1 MKRRTS
7 SKQTLSAA
15 RSLRRAALLSS
26 SPSFPGSYRNTSP
39 QAFSKAIQTSSQGQS
54 SPKPLPHNR
63 TTSAECPRCISK
75 CPVGIALFP
84 APLSR
89 LVLPSPSVQMRKLKH
104 RGKLAHGPEGI
115 RQGFA
120 RGHLPGFVAPRT
132 PPSSTAPG
140 WAAAASP
147 KPNFMR
153 SKPGVL
159 ILGPRQQPGLDTET
173 VEESPGSELA
183 WPEGV

>member
-1 MKRRTS
+1 MKRRTP
-7 SKQTLSAA
+7 SKQTLSEQHGA
-15 RSLRRAALLSS
+15 STGLLSS
-26 SPSFPGSYRNTSP
+26 VVPILSRQLQKYTP
-39 QAFSKAIQTSSQGQS
+39 QAFTKAIQTSSQCQS

-63 TTSAECPRCISK
+63 TTSAECPRCIPQ
-75 CPVGIALFP
+75 CPVGITLFH
-84 APLSR
+84 APLSW

-140 WAAAASP
+140 GAAAASP

-159 ILGPRQQPGLDTET
+159 IRGPCQQLGLDTET
-173 VEESPGSELA
+173 VEESPGYERLWAGLA
-183 WPEGV
+183 